1 MEKEKDLR
9 LTPRELEILQLTAK
23 GLEQTQIAEILGIS
37 FATVVAHRKKLFKK
51 LGVHNAAEA
60 VYEAIPNG
68 AFKGSKMKKRNKKYR
83 PKRTHA
89 PSFIYSLTLGELTEG
104 DRARSD
110 IHPYVH
116 LDVLRRGE
124 GNEEDAWHVQSA
136 LRHAW
141 VLSQGFEE
149 KTTMRLTFLLAFASL
164 NCMAQ
169 LKKREDPELPDAL
182 FEPVDM
188 ALEYLKQMKD
198 SCNRSEL
205 LKSMWALEAS
215 GHIFD
220 IPTGSGFLVDPV
232 NDDDFDKVQGRG
244 GFAVINKKTRRG
256 WIERNEAMNRWEWHC
271 HDEDVV
277 VPITKPFVLLLYTP
291 IKP

>member
-1 MEKEKDLR
+1 
-9 LTPRELEILQLTAK
+9 
-23 GLEQTQIAEILGIS
+23 
-37 FATVVAHRKKLFKK
+37 
-51 LGVHNAAEA
+51 
-60 VYEAIPNG
+60 
-68 AFKGSKMKKRNKKYR
+68 MKKRNKKYR

-104 DRARSD
+104 GRARSD

-169 LKKREDPELPDAL
+169 LKKREELELPDAL

>member
-1 MEKEKDLR
+1 
-9 LTPRELEILQLTAK
+9 
-23 GLEQTQIAEILGIS
+23 
-37 FATVVAHRKKLFKK
+37 
-51 LGVHNAAEA
+51 
-60 VYEAIPNG
+60 
-68 AFKGSKMKKRNKKYR
+68 MKKRNKKYR

-169 LKKREDPELPDAL
+169 LKKREELELPDAL
-182 FEPVDM
+182 F
-188 ALEYLKQMKD
+188 
-198 SCNRSEL
+198 

>member
-1 MEKEKDLR
+1 
-9 LTPRELEILQLTAK
+9 
-23 GLEQTQIAEILGIS
+23 
-37 FATVVAHRKKLFKK
+37 
-51 LGVHNAAEA
+51 
-60 VYEAIPNG
+60 
-68 AFKGSKMKKRNKKYR
+68 MKKRNKKYR
-83 PKRTHA
+83 PKRVHA
-89 PSFIYSLTLGELTEG
+89 PSIIYALTLGELTEEE
-104 DRARSD
+104 RARAD

-116 LDVLRRGE
+116 LDILRRGE
-124 GNEEDAWHVQSA
+124 GEKEDAWHVQSA

-149 KTTMRLTFLLAFASL
+149 KRDMRLTFLLAFAAL

-169 LKKREDPELPDAL
+169 LKRLGEPLPAAL

-220 IPTGSGFLVDPV
+220 IPTGAGFLVDPI
-232 NDDDFDKVQGRG
+232 NDDDFDKVLGRRG
-244 GFAVINKKTRRG
+244 YAVINHKTRCG
-256 WIERNEAMNRWEWHC
+256 WVERNEAMNRWEWHC
-271 HDEDVV
+271 IYEDVV
-277 VPITKPFVLLLYTP
+277 VPITKPFVLLLFTP
-291 IKP
+291 IKS

>member
-1 MEKEKDLR
+1 
-9 LTPRELEILQLTAK
+9 
-23 GLEQTQIAEILGIS
+23 
-37 FATVVAHRKKLFKK
+37 
-51 LGVHNAAEA
+51 
-60 VYEAIPNG
+60 
-68 AFKGSKMKKRNKKYR
+68 MKKRNKKYR

-124 GNEEDAWHVQSA
+124 GDEEDAWHVQSA

-164 NCMAQ
+164 NC
-169 LKKREDPELPDAL
+169 
-182 FEPVDM
+182 M

>member
-1 MEKEKDLR
+1 
-9 LTPRELEILQLTAK
+9 
-23 GLEQTQIAEILGIS
+23 
-37 FATVVAHRKKLFKK
+37 
-51 LGVHNAAEA
+51 
-60 VYEAIPNG
+60 
-68 AFKGSKMKKRNKKYR
+68 MKKRNKKYR

-164 NCMAQ
+164 
-169 LKKREDPELPDAL
+169 
-182 FEPVDM
+182 
-188 ALEYLKQMKD
+188 
-198 SCNRSEL
+198 
-205 LKSMWALEAS
+205 WALEAS

>member
-1 MEKEKDLR
+1 
-9 LTPRELEILQLTAK
+9 
-23 GLEQTQIAEILGIS
+23 
-37 FATVVAHRKKLFKK
+37 
-51 LGVHNAAEA
+51 
-60 VYEAIPNG
+60 
-68 AFKGSKMKKRNKKYR
+68 MKKRNKKYR

-169 LKKREDPELPDAL
+169 LKKREEPELPDAL

-188 ALEYLKQMKD
+188 
-198 SCNRSEL
+198 
-205 LKSMWALEAS
+205 ALEAS

>member
-1 MEKEKDLR
+1 
-9 LTPRELEILQLTAK
+9 
-23 GLEQTQIAEILGIS
+23 
-37 FATVVAHRKKLFKK
+37 
-51 LGVHNAAEA
+51 
-60 VYEAIPNG
+60 
-68 AFKGSKMKKRNKKYR
+68 
-83 PKRTHA
+83 
-89 PSFIYSLTLGELTEG
+89 
-104 DRARSD
+104 
-110 IHPYVH
+110 
-116 LDVLRRGE
+116 
-124 GNEEDAWHVQSA
+124 
-136 LRHAW
+136 
-141 VLSQGFEE
+141 
-149 KTTMRLTFLLAFASL
+149 MRLTFLLAFASL

-169 LKKREDPELPDAL
+169 LKKREELELPDAL